1 MPALVGASMGAGGT
15 LAEPGQAGYTKRGNG
30 MSFPVTAF
38 FVAEAS
44 EVPAGRFYRNN
55 GQWFMS
61 VDANQGQ
68 GGGLSAICLTGDQ
81 TGVFSPR
88 ENGTVTYVGGEFQVE
103 IRVAGIDATVDRQE
117 GYWNASI
124 IIGEEFAIYAQ
135 RGNGDAVISLD
146 GKMSRGNG
154 LSGCRRR
161 FTAWSAWLIRPDGRQ
176 IGEEPLFSVV
186 SIPKV
191 D

>member
-1 MPALVGASMGAGGT
+1 MGAGGT
-15 LAEPGQAGYTKRGNG
+15 LGEPGQAGYTKRGNG

-44 EVPAGRFYRNN
+44 DVPAGRFYRNN

-61 VDANQGQ
+61 VDANHGQ
-68 GGGLSAICLTGDQ
+68 GGSLSAICLTGEH
-81 TGVFSPR
+81 TGVFFPR
-88 ENGTVTYVGGEFQVE
+88 DRGTVTYVGGDYQVE
-103 IRVAGIDATVDRQE
+103 IRVAGIEATVDRQE
-117 GYWNASI
+117 GNWNASI
-124 IIGEEFAIYAQ
+124 IIGDSFAIYAQ
-135 RGNGDAVISLD
+135 HGNGDSVFSLD
-146 GKMSRGNG
+146 GVWSKGEG

>member
-1 MPALVGASMGAGGT
+1 
-15 LAEPGQAGYTKRGNG
+15 

-44 EVPAGRFYRNN
+44 EVPAGRFYINN

-68 GGGLSAICLTGDQ
+68 GGYLSAICLTGDR
-81 TGVFSPR
+81 TGVFYPR
-88 ENGTVTYVGGEFQVE
+88 DQGYVTYIGGDFTVD
-103 IRVAGIDATVDRQE
+103 IRVSGIENTVDRD
-117 GYWNASI
+117 GGNWNGSI
-124 IIGEEFAIYAQ
+124 ILGESFSIYVQ
-135 RGNGDAVISLD
+135 HGNGDATFSLD
-146 GKMSRGNG
+146 GVRTRGEG
-154 LSGCRRR
+154 ISGCRRR
-161 FTAWSAWLIRPDGRQ
+161 FTEWSAWLIRPDGRQ
-176 IGEEPLFSVV
+176 IGDEPLFNVV

>member
-1 MPALVGASMGAGGT
+1 M
-15 LAEPGQAGYTKRGNG
+15 
-30 MSFPVTAF
+30 TAF

-44 EVPAGRFYRNN
+44 EVPAGRFYIND

-68 GGGLSAICLTGDQ
+68 GGSLSAICLTGEH

-88 ENGTVTYVGGEFQVE
+88 ENGTVTYVGGDFQVE
-103 IRVAGIDATVDRQE
+103 VRVAGIEATVDRQE
-117 GYWNASI
+117 GNWNASI
-124 IIGEEFAIYAQ
+124 IIGDSFVIYAQ
-135 RGNGDAVISLD
+135 HGEGDAIYTLD
-146 GKMSRGNG
+146 GFRSKGEG

-161 FTAWSAWLIRPDGRQ
+161 FTAWSAWLVRPDGRQ
-176 IGEEPLFSVV
+176 VGDEPLFSVV